1 MMIGEGGPA
10 SSPTINIGV
19 GEAFSTANVDVREAA
34 VEVDFVVWYSF
45 AVARGVSM
53 AFAVVVDI
61 DVREVFTTV
70 TEVTAPLEAGVVGFV
85 VSDSCVVETEVGMVV
100 AVVVG
105 IDIVEVDAPVE
116 AAVVGFAVTD
126 GSVVERDC

>member
-85 VSDSCVVETEVGMVV
+85 VSDSCVVETEV
-100 AVVVG
+100 VG

>member
-19 GEAFSTANVDVREAA
+19 GEVFSTVNVDVRETA
-34 VEVDFVVWYSF
+34 VEVDFVIWCSF
-45 AVARGVSM
+45 AVAREAGM

-61 DVREVFTTV
+61 DVRGAFTTI
-70 TEVTAPLEAGVVGFV
+70 TEVNMSLEAGVVGFV
-85 VSDSCVVETEVGMVV
+85 VSNSFVVEREVGMVV